1 MCVACIYI
9 KQYQRGL
16 RCLLTWNFIKS
27 TANFVDSEII
37 SLELEQFCIEIDN
50 LLCINAFFPQN
61 KLKGF

>member
-1 MCVACIYI
+1 MCSVYIYKTI
-9 KQYQRGL
+9 PEGFEGFVNL
-16 RCLLTWNFIKS
+16 EFIKS

-50 LLCINAFFPQN
+50 LLCINAFFPPN

>member
-9 KQYQRGL
+9 RQYQRG
-16 RCLLTWNFIKS
+16 LLTWNFIKS
-27 TANFVDSEII
+27 TASFVDSEII